1 MADMADMDDVADM
14 SCNELVELVTDFLEG
29 ALDPETERRFVDH
42 LAQCDGCDRYLDQV
56 RRTVAAVGGQ
66 PVDPLPDQTR
76 AALLA
81 AFRDTPDR
89 PEQPPV

>member
-1 MADMADMDDVADM
+1 MTGDRADDL

-29 ALDPETERRFVDH
+29 ALDLETERRFVDH

-56 RRTVAAVGGQ
+56 RGTIAAVGAQ
-66 PVDPLPDQTR
+66 PADPLPEETR

-81 AFRDTPDR
+81 AFRDTPGQ
-89 PEQPPV
+89 PEPPSV

>member
-1 MADMADMDDVADM
+1 MTEDRADDM

-29 ALDPETERRFVDH
+29 ELDLETERRFVDH

-56 RRTVAAVGGQ
+56 RGTIAAVGAQ
-66 PVDPLPDQTR
+66 SADPLPEETR

-81 AFRDTPDR
+81 AFRATPDQ